1 MAINSS
7 VVKGWAVA
15 ASHALDAIGLN
26 GDELLKKSGVDLSQ
40 DYACDPRYSSVQT
53 RCFWT
58 LALKETQREDIGLHV
73 AQFVSP
79 ITFHALGFSMWAS
92 ATLYDALNRMVIF
105 DTLLNDG
112 CSLTFDK
119 DEEFVIFKL
128 SVHEDD
134 DGALVSAQGV
144 DYFLAAV
151 VKFLTDM
158 QNSVF
163 SPTAVSLQRSAPKEA
178 TPWFKAFNCTV
189 NFNCTDNHIVF
200 ELASLNKLLPTGN
213 IALATE
219 NDKLV
224 SQYIQQHQFKNTIR
238 KVEATLIE
246 LMPSGIVGINDV
258 AKAMGLNTRS
268 LQYKLVQLDTS
279 FTQVLNTVRQ
289 SSAKRYLQSSDKS
302 VNEIAYLLGFSE
314 PSHFNRAFK
323 RWYQQ
328 TPSDFRAK
336 SRA

>member
-1 MAINSS
+1 MTINSS

-15 ASHALDAIGLN
+15 ANHALYAIGLD
-26 GDELLKKSGVDLSQ
+26 GDKLLKKSGVDLSQ
-40 DYACDPRYSSVQT
+40 DYARDVRYSSEQT
-53 RCFWT
+53 RYFWS
-58 LALKETQREDIGLHV
+58 LALKETKREDIGLHV
-73 AQFVSP
+73 AQFVTP

-119 DEEFVIFKL
+119 DEKFATFSL
-128 SVHEDD
+128 SIHQGEEGD
-134 DGALVSAQGV
+134 LVSAQGV

-151 VKFLTDM
+151 VKNLTDM
-158 QNSVF
+158 QNSIF
-163 SPTAVSLQRSAPKEA
+163 SPTSVSLQRRAPK
-178 TPWFKAFNCTV
+178 KAKLWQNAFHCPVSFNCAE
-189 NFNCTDNHIVF
+189 NNIVF
-200 ELASLNKLLPTGN
+200 ELALLNKLLPNGN
-213 IALATE
+213 IALAAE

-224 SQYIQQHQFKNTIR
+224 SQYIQQHQFKNTVR
-238 KVEATLIE
+238 TLEAKLIE
-246 LMPSGIVGINDV
+246 IMPSGVVGIGDV

-268 LQYKLVQLDTS
+268 LQYKLVQLETS

-328 TPSDFRAK
+328 TPSDFRIK

>member
-1 MAINSS
+1 MTINSS

-26 GDELLKKSGVDLSQ
+26 GDKLLKESGVDLSQ
-40 DYACDPRYSSVQT
+40 DYACDVRYSSEQT
-53 RCFWT
+53 RYFWS

-112 CSLTFDK
+112 CSLTFEK
-119 DEEFVIFKL
+119 DEKFATFSL
-128 SVHEDD
+128 SVHQGEEGD
-134 DGALVSAQGV
+134 LVSAQGV

-151 VKFLTDM
+151 VKILTDM

-163 SPTAVSLQRSAPKEA
+163 SPIAVSLQRKAPKES
-178 TPWFKAFNCTV
+178 TPWQKTFNCPVSFNCTE
-189 NFNCTDNHIVF
+189 NNIVF
-200 ELASLNKLLPTGN
+200 ELALLNKLLPNGN

-224 SQYIQQHQFKNTIR
+224 SQYIQQHQFKNTVR
-238 KVEATLIE
+238 TLEAKLIE
-246 LMPSGIVGINDV
+246 LMPSGIVGIDEV

-268 LQYKLVQLDTS
+268 LQYKLVQLETS

-289 SSAKRYLQSSDKS
+289 GSAKRYLQSSDKS

-328 TPSDFRAK
+328 TPSDFRVK